1 MAQHVASVILDC
13 RVLPHCL
20 KGVCRCWHIGL
31 MWRRMLKLSLP
42 MQVRVI
48 NLQGKNYV
56 FTLAPTFYPIA
67 EVGCTAAA
75 SKTRKN
81 IIITLQVRPCAC
93 SSLEEHHL
101 P

>member
-1 MAQHVASVILDC
+1 
-13 RVLPHCL
+13 
-20 KGVCRCWHIGL
+20 
-31 MWRRMLKLSLP
+31 MLKMASP

-48 NLQGKNYV
+48 NLQGTNYV
-56 FTLAPTFYPIA
+56 FTLAPTFHPIA

-81 IIITLQVRPCAC
+81 IIITLQVRPCVC

-101 P
+101 PIMRPASSLLRQMVQSAGLLQSLFMTS